1 MPVINAAVV
10 KLWAIKPKHFKISF
24 QDGLEKKIFRPTP
37 GIKRLFSSW
46 LSCKSTPGPPV
57 LLRDGP
63 WSSGGTRQRS
73 DRAEILIINYYNN
86 NIMIIINNHS
96 LWLICKSIP
105 GLIELK
111 YFIDCVEAPLTDH
124 KKATNVFLLLA
135 AERGFFDQGRC
146 YLSAETLI
154 DMKDWVTRIRS
165 ALEGLQH
172 QGDKEQTAV
181 DSGPTSLPSET
192 SRAPASPRRDT
203 IIPEPLYA
211 SIREESIHRSN
222 SLSTLP
228 NYNNVYNIIK

>member
-1 MPVINAAVV
+1 ML
-10 KLWAIKPKHFKISF
+10 K
-24 QDGLEKKIFRPTP
+24 D
-37 GIKRLFSSW
+37 RL
-46 LSCKSTPGPPV
+46 
-57 LLRDGP
+57 
-63 WSSGGTRQRS
+63 
-73 DRAEILIINYYNN
+73 YYYETERGQAGERG
-86 NIMIIINNHS
+86 S
-96 LWLICKSIP
+96 

-165 ALEGLQH
+165 VLEGLQ
-172 QGDKEQTAV
+172 GKEEE
-181 DSGPTSLPSET
+181 SGPVSLPSEV
-192 SRAPASPRRDT
+192 SRTASTRRDT
-203 IIPEPLYA
+203 VIPEPLYA

-228 NYNNVYNIIK
+228 SLCRDPLGEEGDWHNRSMDEGPVCGLGGVDHNLTYNYSSSEVV

>member
-1 MPVINAAVV
+1 ML
-10 KLWAIKPKHFKISF
+10 K
-24 QDGLEKKIFRPTP
+24 D
-37 GIKRLFSSW
+37 RL
-46 LSCKSTPGPPV
+46 
-57 LLRDGP
+57 
-63 WSSGGTRQRS
+63 
-73 DRAEILIINYYNN
+73 YYYETERGQAGERG
-86 NIMIIINNHS
+86 S
-96 LWLICKSIP
+96 

-165 ALEGLQH
+165 VLEGLQ
-172 QGDKEQTAV
+172 GKEEE
-181 DSGPTSLPSET
+181 SGPVSLPSEV
-192 SRAPASPRRDT
+192 SRTASTRRDT
-203 IIPEPLYA
+203 VIPEPLYA

-228 NYNNVYNIIK
+228 SLCRGDALGEGEDWHNRCNT

>member
-1 MPVINAAVV
+1 
-10 KLWAIKPKHFKISF
+10 
-24 QDGLEKKIFRPTP
+24 
-37 GIKRLFSSW
+37 
-46 LSCKSTPGPPV
+46 
-57 LLRDGP
+57 
-63 WSSGGTRQRS
+63 
-73 DRAEILIINYYNN
+73 
-86 NIMIIINNHS
+86 MIIINNHS

-172 QGDKEQTAV
+172 QGDKEQETV

-192 SRAPASPRRDT
+192 SRAPTTTTRRDT

-228 NYNNVYNIIK
+228 NHDNNIYNIIYNNILIIGRTASPHFRACAETTSGRARIGTTGPWTRDQSAGLGEWTTTSPITTPPQR

>member
-1 MPVINAAVV
+1 MSVLFATDHCDQQPLL
-10 KLWAIKPKHFKISF
+10 K
-24 QDGLEKKIFRPTP
+24 D
-37 GIKRLFSSW
+37 RL
-46 LSCKSTPGPPV
+46 
-57 LLRDGP
+57 
-63 WSSGGTRQRS
+63 
-73 DRAEILIINYYNN
+73 YYYETERGQAGERG
-86 NIMIIINNHS
+86 S
-96 LWLICKSIP
+96 

-165 ALEGLQH
+165 VLEAL
-172 QGDKEQTAV
+172 QGKEE
-181 DSGPTSLPSET
+181 SGPVSLPTEV
-192 SRAPASPRRDT
+192 SRAASTRRDT
-203 IIPEPLYA
+203 VIPEPLYA

-228 NYNNVYNIIK
+228 SLCRDPLGEEGDWHNRSMDEGPVCGLGGVDHNLTYNYSSSEVKLKQDSGEMCLTPFFRSRRA

>member
-1 MPVINAAVV
+1 M
-10 KLWAIKPKHFKISF
+10 S
-24 QDGLEKKIFRPTP
+24 
-37 GIKRLFSSW
+37 
-46 LSCKSTPGPPV
+46 LSH
-57 LLRDGP
+57 
-63 WSSGGTRQRS
+63 
-73 DRAEILIINYYNN
+73 
-86 NIMIIINNHS
+86 NHS
-96 LWLICKSIP
+96 YDYHANQHQDRLYYYETDRGQAGERGS

-172 QGDKEQTAV
+172 QGDKEQIV

-192 SRAPASPRRDT
+192 SRAPTSTRRDT

-228 NYNNVYNIIK
+228 SLCRDNLGEGDDWHNRSMDEGPVCGLGGVDHNLTYNYSSSEVT

>member
-1 MPVINAAVV
+1 M
-10 KLWAIKPKHFKISF
+10 S
-24 QDGLEKKIFRPTP
+24 
-37 GIKRLFSSW
+37 
-46 LSCKSTPGPPV
+46 LSH
-57 LLRDGP
+57 
-63 WSSGGTRQRS
+63 
-73 DRAEILIINYYNN
+73 
-86 NIMIIINNHS
+86 NHS
-96 LWLICKSIP
+96 YDYHANQHQDRLYYYETDRGQAGERGS

-181 DSGPTSLPSET
+181 DSGPTSLPSEV
-192 SRAPASPRRDT
+192 SRAPTTTTRRDT

-222 SLSTLP
+222 IININIINIITSTGRTASPHFPACAETTSGRATIGTTGPWTRGRCAVLGELTTTSPITTLP
-228 NYNNVYNIIK
+228 QR